1 VTSAAQPP
9 TLVQDVQR
17 TSSAWE
23 RLKAPTLR
31 AALGLPLALWLA
43 ALFAAPAIIFLL
55 YSFWRVEAFRIVHSF
70 NLDNYRAALGR
81 FYLRT
86 VLNSL
91 IIGFAVATIS
101 CLIAFAL
108 AWAVR
113 FRFRRR
119 RNLILLAI
127 VAASTGSYLA
137 RIYSW
142 RSILGSTGAINS
154 VLGSLGLIDH
164 PIGWLIFDRFA
175 VIVALIN
182 LYVPYAFLPIYVN
195 LLNVDPEVVEAG
207 RVLGAGPVT
216 NIRRVVLPLTSVGII
231 ISFLYVLIFATGDF
245 AIPTFLGG
253 SGQLPAAQVIQDQFG
268 SSFNWPLGAAMS
280 FVYMGVLGAITL
292 ALLAVAQRQ
301 SRRLAR

>member
-1 VTSAAQPP
+1 LTSAAHHPE
-9 TLVQDVQR
+9 VARGADVASVWQR
-17 TSSAWE
+17 
-23 RLKAPTLR
+23 LR
-31 AALGLPLALWLA
+31 APLFRTLLALPLALWLA
-43 ALFAAPAIIFLL
+43 ALFAAPAVVFLV
-55 YSFWRVEAFRIVHSF
+55 YSFWRVEAFRIVHVF
-70 NLDNYRAALGR
+70 NLDNYRHALGG

-91 IIGFAVATIS
+91 IIGFSVAAIS
-101 CLIAFAL
+101 CAISFAL
-108 AWAVR
+108 AWAIR
-113 FRFRRR
+113 FRFTRR
-119 RNLILLAI
+119 RNLILLAV
-127 VAASTGSYLA
+127 VAASAGSYLA

-154 VLGSLGLIDH
+154 VLTSVGFTAH
-164 PIGWLIFDRFA
+164 PISWLIFDRFA
-175 VIVALIN
+175 VIVALTN

-216 NIRRVVLPLTSVGII
+216 NVRRVILPLASIGVI
-231 ISFLYVLIFATGDF
+231 ISFVYVLIFATGDF
-245 AIPTFLGG
+245 AIPIFLGG
-253 SGQLPAAQVIQDQFG
+253 PGHLPAAEVIQDQFG

-280 FVYMGVLGAITL
+280 FVYMAVLGMITV